1 MILRVLRLTGVQ
13 QIDYPP
19 GLWLSIDRRAADLQD
34 RVSSDP
40 GIWRRCAL
48 LTVDS

>member
-13 QIDYPP
+13 EIEYPP

-34 RVSSDP
+34 RIV
-40 GIWRRCAL
+40 
-48 LTVDS
+48 